1 IMDGN
6 GRWANKRLLPRV
18 AGHRKGVESVRA
30 SVRAAIEQGVEFLT
44 LFAFS
49 SENWRRPA
57 DEVSILMDLFARAL
71 DQEVAKLHSNGIR
84 FKVVGDTSRFDRR
97 SAHGRQHAAHAHR
110 RRQLRRP
117 LGHRTGGAEVFRRA
131 SRYARQ
137 RAPVPARSAGALSR
151 DGLCARAGPLHPH
164 RRRKADFEFPPLATR
179 VHRTVFHRHA
189 VARFRRCSPFRG
201 DRLVR
206 DARAALRPYER
217 ASAGGNRG
225 AGAGRVS
232 AAAAAQPPGSALASA
247 LATRVVTGAALV
259 VVVLA
264 ALFLLRPAE
273 WGIVVLLVVVL
284 AAREWARLIGLAGAA
299 RMLFVGVTLVIGAAL
314 LWSAARRG
322 WHDIAIVVCGIA
334 TLYWIVI
341 GTPAVLMRR
350 QPASPVMCAIA
361 GWTVLLG
368 AFVAIAA
375 LQSRSPWLALGAMAI
390 VWIADIA
397 AYFTGRRFGRHK
409 LAPQISP
416 GKTCEGAYGGVAA
429 VAVYALALL
438 LVAPRAGFGAPLDS
452 GSVALWIV
460 FSAALAALSIVGDLH
475 ESLLKR
481 RAGVKDSGTLL
492 PGHGGMLDR
501 IDALLAAMPP
511 VALALAL
518 LQGA

>member
-1 IMDGN
+1 M
-6 GRWANKRLLPRV
+6 
-18 AGHRKGVESVRA
+18 
-30 SVRAAIEQGVEFLT
+30 
-44 LFAFS
+44 
-49 SENWRRPA
+49 
-57 DEVSILMDLFARAL
+57 
-71 DQEVAKLHSNGIR
+71 
-84 FKVVGDTSRFDRR
+84 
-97 SAHGRQHAAHAHR
+97 
-110 RRQLRRP
+110 
-117 LGHRTGGAEVFRRA
+117 
-131 SRYARQ
+131 
-137 RAPVPARSAGALSR
+137 
-151 DGLCARAGPLHPH
+151 
-164 RRRKADFEFPPLATR
+164 
-179 VHRTVFHRHA
+179 
-189 VARFRRCSPFRG
+189 
-201 DRLVR
+201 
-206 DARAALRPYER
+206 
-217 ASAGGNRG
+217 
-225 AGAGRVS
+225 S

-284 AAREWARLIGLAGAA
+284 AAREWARLIGLAGAP

-314 LWSAARRG
+314 LWGAARRG
-322 WHDIAIVVCGIA
+322 WHDIVIVVCGIA

-361 GWTVLLG
+361 GWIVLLG

-416 GKTCEGAYGGVAA
+416 GKTWEGAYGGVAA
-429 VAVYALALL
+429 VVVYAFALL
-438 LVAPRAGFGAPLDS
+438 LVAPRAGFGARLDS

-460 FSAALAALSIVGDLH
+460 FSAVLAGFSIVGDLH

-511 VALALAL
+511 VALAFAL